1 MKPQTILVL
10 ITSFLLQTIQLD
22 AQALLPSFDK
32 KVLLINDINEDSH
45 TLKIESDS
53 LYYFHDVARI
63 KRQLN
68 GMKVLGTWAGVNIGT
83 GLIMRNN
90 TSGAD
95 SYFHEMNAIWNTVNL
110 AIAASGYFKTRK
122 ETPNSLGFA
131 VLDRQLKLEKS
142 LLVNSGIDLAY
153 IMTGFYLQE
162 RAFNSNGDNNR
173 DRFLGYG
180 RSMVLQGLFLL
191 VYDSL
196 FYAIE
201 ANASSNLRQ
210 VMNSMYF
217 SPAGIGYIKTF

>member
-10 ITSFLLQTIQLD
+10 ITSLLLQTIQLD

-32 KVLLINDINEDSH
+32 KVLLINQINED
-45 TLKIESDS
+45 TYTFKIESDS

-68 GMKVLGTWAGVNIGT
+68 GMKVLGIWAGVNIGT

>member
-1 MKPQTILVL
+1 MKAKTILLL
-10 ITSFLLQTIQLD
+10 ITSLLFQTNQMD
-22 AQALLPSFDK
+22 AQALLPAIDK
-32 KVLLINDINEDSH
+32 GKLFIEDSSQDSYI
-45 TLKIESDS
+45 KNSKDDS
-53 LYYFHDVARI
+53 LYYFYDADRI

-68 GMKVLGTWAGVNIGT
+68 GMKVLGSWAVANIGS
-83 GLIMRNN
+83 GLILRNN

-95 SYFHEMNAIWNTVNL
+95 SYFHEMNALWNTVNIAL
-110 AIAASGYFKTRK
+110 AASGYFKTKK

-131 VLDRQLKLEKS
+131 VLDRQLKLEKT
-142 LLVNSGIDLAY
+142 LLINSGIDLAY

-162 RAFNSNGDNNR
+162 RAFNTNGDNNQ

-180 RSMVLQGLFLL
+180 RSIVLQGLFLL

-201 ANASSNLRQ
+201 ANASSGLRQ

-217 SPAGIGYIKTF
+217 SPAGIGYIKSF